1 MTTNRRGL
9 ALAGILSLTLLVGVS
24 CSSDDSGDD
33 AEAAT
38 ATEAAA
44 TAASAT
50 GAATEA
56 AATEAAATTATTAT
70 TEAMDEAAFGL
81 DDLDGLS
88 CTGQWTNETFGST
101 GSFAATFSAGDGGGN
116 VSLELGGNVFGGQG
130 GTVDAPFTTDGET
143 TVIDAD
149 LGFLG
154 MAMLAFN
161 GTSAQEAVLNSPPAL
176 GEGAKATITDF
187 AFDGETLTAGI
198 DIEFA
203 NNGGTARSV
212 VESTCG

>member
-1 MTTNRRGL
+1 VTSNRWGL
-9 ALAGILSLTLLVGVS
+9 AFASLVSVTLLVGVA
-24 CSSDDSGDD
+24 CSSDDAGED

-38 ATEAAA
+38 ATEAMATQAA
-44 TAASAT
+44 TGT
-50 GAATEA
+50 GTATETA
-56 AATEAAATTATTAT
+56 AEASPAA

-81 DDLDGLS
+81 DDLDGLA

-101 GSFAATFSAGDGGGN
+101 GSFAASFSTGDGGGT

-161 GTSAQEAVLNSPPAL
+161 GTTAQEAVLDSPPAL

-187 AFDGETLTAGI
+187 AFDGQTLTAGI

>member
-1 MTTNRRGL
+1 MTSNRWGL
-9 ALAGILSLTLLVGVS
+9 AFASLVSVTLLVGVA
-24 CSSDDSGDD
+24 CSSDDAGED

-38 ATEAAA
+38 ATGTMATQAA
-44 TAASAT
+44 TGT
-50 GAATEA
+50 GTATETA
-56 AATEAAATTATTAT
+56 AEASPAA

-81 DDLDGLS
+81 DDLDGLA

-101 GSFAATFSAGDGGGN
+101 GSFAASFSTGDGGGT

-161 GTSAQEAVLNSPPAL
+161 GTTAQEAVLDSPPAL

-187 AFDGETLTAGI
+187 AFDGQTLTAGI

>member
-1 MTTNRRGL
+1 MKNNRWGL
-9 ALAGILSLTLLVGVS
+9 ALAGILSVTLLVGVS

-33 AEAAT
+33 ADAAT
-38 ATEAAA
+38 ATESAA
-44 TAASAT
+44 T
-50 GAATEA
+50 A
-56 AATEAAATTATTAT
+56 AATEAGAGTAAATTEATAAA

-81 DDLDGLS
+81 DDLDGLA

-101 GSFAATFSAGDGGGN
+101 GAFAATFSTGDGGGT

-161 GTSAQEAVLNSPPAL
+161 GTTAQEAVLNSPPAL